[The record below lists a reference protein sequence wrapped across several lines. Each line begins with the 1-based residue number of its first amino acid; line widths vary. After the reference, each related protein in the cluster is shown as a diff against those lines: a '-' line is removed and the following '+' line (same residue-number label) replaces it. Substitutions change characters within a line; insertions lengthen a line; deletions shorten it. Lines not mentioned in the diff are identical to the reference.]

1 MIIKDSVD
9 KHGEP
14 KTSEDEHSS
23 EATDLLLSFKT
34 IGHAKSE
41 PIDGRIKKTIDDSS
55 SAAAI
60 QREEEDDEESFEGN
74 RLLKGMFKFNRD
86 NKLFARSIYEILQ
99 ANNLLKKQRLEV
111 LGSVQEPEEGTL
123 MGILQSM

>member
-1 MIIKDSVD
+1 MKDQSMIIKDSVD
-9 KHGEP
+9 KYSEP

-41 PIDGRIKKTIDDSS
+41 PIDGRIQKTIDDKS

-60 QREEEDDEESFEGN
+60 RREEGDDDDESFEGN
-74 RLLKGMFKFNRD
+74 QLLKGMFKFNTD
-86 NKLFARSIYEILQ
+86 NELFARSISEILH

-111 LGSVQEPEEGTL
+111 LGSV
-123 MGILQSM
+123 